1 VSGIELLNQAI
12 TELYASDLD
21 VFTDRRRDLAARA
34 RAAGER
40 AVAKEIAGLR
50 KPTRSAWAVNR
61 LVRADPSVPPRL
73 AALGDELRAAEAALD
88 GARIRELSLARR
100 QLVSDLTRQALNAP
114 GQPAPSAALREE
126 VSATF
131 GAALA
136 DPQVAEQL
144 AAATLLRAVHRA
156 GFSSPGAPALEL
168 VPPPEAGRPPAT
180 PTPTPAPAAHVAPA
194 QSVAPGPAGPPESV
208 APAGPA
214 GASAAASAA
223 RRRAAAASEAAAAA
237 AARAERVRRAVA
249 AAQQE
254 LAEASLA
261 AGQAAEAERELL
273 AVVQRLEERLAE
285 ARQHLFDARYRAREA
300 ITAQRKAQQTLDRLR
315 K

>member
-180 PTPTPAPAAHVAPA
+180 PTPAPAAQVAPA